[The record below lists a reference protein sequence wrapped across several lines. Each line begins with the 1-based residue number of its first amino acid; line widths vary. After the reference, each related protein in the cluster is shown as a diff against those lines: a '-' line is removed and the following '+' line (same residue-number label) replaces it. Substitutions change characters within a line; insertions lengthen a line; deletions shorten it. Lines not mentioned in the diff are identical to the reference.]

1 MSASEDES
9 KNNSKSSKTKHNL
22 TKSEK
27 KINRNGISNDPHKIL
42 ISTRDQRHKL
52 KRK

>member
-9 KNNSKSSKTKHNL
+9 KKNPKSSKTVHDL

-27 KINRNGISNDPHKIL
+27 KNNRNGISNDPYKIL